1 MRLATVR
8 SMDVPLSLARY
19 AEPGHGIAPAE
30 ELLGLAG
37 FWPAYFLPGW
47 DEFIEEP
54 GLFGADEADVDAAT
68 EALYSAQEIWPAYRI
83 PLAGGHLLWIVH
95 RNFPDDPGT
104 DYLITHP
111 DWDRDVPLASLE
123 GHFSGP
129 GLSWPELVA
138 VADSAPARA
147 AGVRDPALRLLL
159 LLPAFGDADVPVA
172 EAVSRISGALTAVGV
187 PESAAPEVAERLLDH
202 PFWDGPT
209 WVTQGGSPLSGGTT
223 GPSPLAV
230 CDGRYSPRVLP
241 PALGGIPAHAR
252 ALADAL
258 AGIGSGADGSGAD
271 GSGTD
276 GSGTAASG
284 AGQLSER

>member
-1 MRLATVR
+1 
-8 SMDVPLSLARY
+8 MDVPLSLARY
-19 AEPGHGIAPAE
+19 AEPGHGIASAE

-47 DEFIEEP
+47 DGFIEEP

-68 EALYSAQEIWPAYRI
+68 EALYSAREVWPAYRI

-147 AGVRDPALRLLL
+147 EGVRDPALRLLL

-209 WVTQGGSPLSGGTT
+209 WVTQGESPLSGGTT
-223 GPSPLAV
+223 GASPLAV

-241 PALGGIPAHAR
+241 PALGGMPAHAR

-258 AGIGSGADGSGAD
+258 AGSGSGTDESRAD
-271 GSGTD
+271 GSGT
-276 GSGTAASG
+276 GRSGTGRSGTAVSG

>member
-1 MRLATVR
+1 
-8 SMDVPLSLARY
+8 MDVPTSLARY
-19 AEPGHGIAPAE
+19 AAPGHGIAPAE

-47 DEFIEEP
+47 DEFMEEP
-54 GLFGADEADVDAAT
+54 ELFGADEADVDAAT
-68 EALYSAQEIWPAYRI
+68 EALYSAREVWPAYRI
-83 PLAGGHLLWIVH
+83 PLAGGHLLWTVH

-111 DWDRDVPLASLE
+111 DWDRDAPLASLE

-147 AGVRDPALRLLL
+147 EGVRDPALRLLL

-172 EAVSRISGALTAVGV
+172 EAVSRIAGALTAVGV
-187 PESAAPEVAERLLDH
+187 AARAAPAVARRLLDH

-209 WVTQGGSPLSGGTT
+209 WETRGESPLSGGTA

-230 CDGRYSPRVLP
+230 CDGQYSPRVLP
-241 PALGGIPAHAR
+241 LYLGGDPAHAH

-258 AGIGSGADGSGAD
+258 GRSASGADQAR
-271 GSGTD
+271 
-276 GSGTAASG
+276 
-284 AGQLSER
+284 ER